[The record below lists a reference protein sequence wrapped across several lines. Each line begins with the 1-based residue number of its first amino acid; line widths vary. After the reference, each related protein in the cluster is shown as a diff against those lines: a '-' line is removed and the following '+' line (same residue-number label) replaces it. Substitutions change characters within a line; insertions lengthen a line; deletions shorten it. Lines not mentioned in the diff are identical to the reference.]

1 MEISRRDFIHIA
13 AISGLGAAT
22 AANAETRTPSQISLK
37 DIYAFKAKGN
47 FSLLHM
53 CDLHAHIKPL
63 YWREPSTLI
72 SAPKIVGTPGFLCGE
87 AFAKHLK
94 SALNEVN
101 EIQEKSEVAVADMA
115 TGQVKDLHQAAL
127 AIGKAETSMKLM
139 LEIRNKALN
148 AYKELGRTQL

>member
-1 MEISRRDFIHIA
+1 MSEFGKINGL
-13 AISGLGAAT
+13 SGTSTAELLKQKTKVEGA
-22 AANAETRTPSQISLK
+22 
-37 DIYAFKAKGN
+37 G
-47 FSLLHM
+47 
-53 CDLHAHIKPL
+53 
-63 YWREPSTLI
+63 
-72 SAPKIVGTPGFLCGE
+72 GE
-87 AFAKHLK
+87 AFAQHLK

-101 EIQEKSEVAVADMA
+101 EFQEKGEVALSEMA